1 MIRDEDPFACALRAL
16 KRGEYARAET
26 ELTSLLAVQQLTAN
40 ERVFLLN
47 KRGVARIGLQRHE
60 DAHADFETALELNP
74 SFAPAIANLGN
85 LLFETGD
92 LDGAIAT
99 YERAIACDAEYAV
112 AYFNLGVAYKRCGR
126 VAADKRNRE
135 SSTRHL
141 VVDPHRLRIENL
153 DRMRLA
159 VRVEE

>member
-26 ELTSLLAVQQLTAN
+26 ELTSLLAAQELTAN
-40 ERVFLLN
+40 NRVFLLN

-85 LLFETGD
+85 LLFEAGD
-92 LDGAIAT
+92 LEGAIAK

-126 VAADKRNRE
+126 VAEGVRALRQAQ
-135 SSTRHL
+135 
-141 VVDPHRLRIENL
+141 RLEGRAIAAASWL
-153 DRMRLA
+153 RAPR
-159 VRVEE
+159 R

>member
-26 ELTSLLAVQQLTAN
+26 ELISLLAEHELTPNDRA
-40 ERVFLLN
+40 FLLN

-60 DAHADFETALELNP
+60 DARADFEAALELNP

-85 LLFETGD
+85 LLLEAAD
-92 LDGAIAT
+92 LDGAIAA

-112 AYFNLGVAYKRCGR
+112 AYFNLGVAYKRRGR
-126 VAADKRNRE
+126 VAEGVRALRQAQ
-135 SSTRHL
+135 
-141 VVDPHRLRIENL
+141 RLEG
-153 DRMRLA
+153 
-159 VRVEE
+159 RVIAAASWPRARRR